1 MEGGETMPD
10 SSSVKMSTVAVYELR
25 IQGRLDAS
33 WINQMQADTISVL
46 GDADQNPV
54 TVLTATFRD
63 QAELRGLL
71 DRIYNLN
78 LPLISVHHIRNR

>member
-1 MEGGETMPD
+1 MPD
-10 SSSVKMSTVAVYELR
+10 PSSVKMYAPATYELH

-33 WINQMQADTISVL
+33 WISQVEADTISVL
-46 GDADQNPV
+46 EDADQGPV

-78 LPLISVHHIRNR
+78 LPLISVNHIRNR

>member
-1 MEGGETMPD
+1 MPHTHRVTMYQP
-10 SSSVKMSTVAVYELR
+10 AIYEVW
-25 IQGRLDAS
+25 IQGQLDRS
-33 WINQMQADTISVL
+33 WITQMYVETISVI
-46 GDADQNPV
+46 ADPDRGPV

-78 LPLISVHHIRNR
+78 LPLISVRYITTR